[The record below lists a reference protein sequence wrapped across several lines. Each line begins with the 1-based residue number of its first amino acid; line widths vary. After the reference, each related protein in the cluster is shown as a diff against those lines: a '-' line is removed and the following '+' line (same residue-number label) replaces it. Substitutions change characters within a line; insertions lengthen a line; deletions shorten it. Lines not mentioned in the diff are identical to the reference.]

1 MRLNLMEILHKI
13 KKSKLNIILIFLV
26 LLIVLLSIV
35 YFKDDS
41 RYITEREFS
50 ELVRADQIKR
60 AHIEDGTL
68 SFVYDGKRYKI
79 LTDIVNLKELSN
91 HALIT
96 KEEDSGSGGI
106 SAILV
111 IFTFAFFLFVYYF
124 ETVLARCRRMDGVG
138 AARQN
143 TSAGGDLGDLSPS
156 VSDVRFSDVAGIS
169 EVKDELIE
177 IVDFLKNPAKYRNFG
192 IKLPKGILMIGEPGV
207 GKTLIAKA
215 VAGEADV
222 PFFYQSGASFAEVF
236 VGVGARRVRELFAK
250 AKSCAPAIIFID
262 EIDAVGGKRGIGRN
276 DEREATLNQ
285 LLTEMD
291 GFEEN
296 SGVMVIGATN
306 KINLIDDAL
315 LRSGRFDRRVFIG
328 LPNYKDRIEILKIY
342 LEGKRCSAN
351 INKVS
356 RLCVGFSGAGVATL
370 VNEAAIN
377 ALKRG
382 SDTIELSDFENVRMR
397 VFYGVQKSRILTEY
411 EKEIQA
417 FYQGA
422 KALSAYWYS
431 FDFEKIEL
439 LNDKFLNED
448 FEIESKTQILNQIK
462 VLLSGMAALQIHK
475 NDAFSNSASDVKQA
489 IALAQKMVFE
499 LAMGDSFT
507 PSAQSVN
514 KILQDCYDE
523 VSEIIRTMQDKLNQI
538 SKQIFVYEFITF
550 EDVQKICESDGVE
563 QEGVSAQEQDLQKP
577 EEDSESSEEK
587 PQDGTLNFD

>member
-1 MRLNLMEILHKI
+1 MEILHKI

-50 ELVRADQIKR
+50 ELVRKDQIKR

-96 KEEDSGSGGI
+96 KEEDNESGGI

-124 ETVLARCRRMDGVG
+124 ETVLARRRRLDGVG
-138 AARQN
+138 AARQ
-143 TSAGGDLGDLSPS
+143 GGANAELGDLSPS

-306 KINLIDDAL
+306 KINMIDDAL

-563 QEGVSAQEQDLQKP
+563 QEGVSAQEQDLQKL
-577 EEDSESSEEK
+577 EKDSESSEEK

>member
-1 MRLNLMEILHKI
+1 MEILHKI

-60 AHIEDGTL
+60 AHIEDGNLNFT
-68 SFVYDGKRYKI
+68 YDGKRYKI
-79 LTDIVNLKELSN
+79 LVDLVDLKELSN
-91 HALIT
+91 HALIS
-96 KEEDSGSGGI
+96 KEKDDGTSGI

-124 ETVLARCRRMDGVG
+124 ETVLARRRKMDGAV
-138 AARQN
+138 RQSA
-143 TSAGGDLGDLSPS
+143 SAGGDLGDLSPS

-296 SGVMVIGATN
+296 SGVIVIGATN

-563 QEGVSAQEQDLQKP
+563 QEGASAQEQDLQKS
-577 EEDSESSEEK
+577 EKDSESSEKK

>member
-60 AHIEDGTL
+60 AHIEDGNLNFT
-68 SFVYDGKRYKI
+68 YDGKRYKI
-79 LTDIVNLKELSN
+79 LVDLVDLKELSN
-91 HALIT
+91 HALIS
-96 KEEDSGSGGI
+96 KEKDDGTSGI

-124 ETVLARCRRMDGVG
+124 ETVLARRRRLDGVG
-138 AARQN
+138 AARQ
-143 TSAGGDLGDLSPS
+143 GGANAELGDLSPS

-306 KINLIDDAL
+306 KINMIDDAL

-514 KILQDCYDE
+514 KILQDCYGE

-563 QEGVSAQEQDLQKP
+563 QEGVSAQEQDLQTPK
-577 EEDSESSEEK
+577 EDSESSEEK

>member
-50 ELVRADQIKR
+50 ELVRKDQIKR

-96 KEEDSGSGGI
+96 KEEDNESGGI

-124 ETVLARCRRMDGVG
+124 ETVLARRRRLDGVG
-138 AARQN
+138 AARQ
-143 TSAGGDLGDLSPS
+143 GGANAELGDLSPS

-306 KINLIDDAL
+306 KINMIDDAL

-563 QEGVSAQEQDLQKP
+563 QEGVSAQEQDLQKL
-577 EEDSESSEEK
+577 EKDSESSEEK

>member
-1 MRLNLMEILHKI
+1 MEILHKI

-60 AHIEDGTL
+60 AHIEDGNLNFT
-68 SFVYDGKRYKI
+68 YDGKRYKI

-96 KEEDSGSGGI
+96 KEEDSESGGI

-124 ETVLARCRRMDGVG
+124 ETVLARRRRLDGVG
-138 AARQN
+138 AARQGGAN
-143 TSAGGDLGDLSPS
+143 TELGDLSPS

-382 SDTIELSDFENVRMR
+382 SDMIELSDFENVRMR

-431 FDFEKIEL
+431 FNFEKIEL

-563 QEGVSAQEQDLQKP
+563 QEGVSAQEQDLQKL
-577 EEDSESSEEK
+577 EKDSESSGEK

>member
-1 MRLNLMEILHKI
+1 MEILHKI

-60 AHIEDGTL
+60 AHIEDGNLNFT
-68 SFVYDGKRYKI
+68 YDGKRYKI
-79 LTDIVNLKELSN
+79 LVDLVDLKELSN
-91 HALIT
+91 HALIS
-96 KEEDSGSGGI
+96 KEKDDGTSGIG
-106 SAILV
+106 ATLV

-124 ETVLARCRRMDGVG
+124 ETVLARRRRMDG
-138 AARQN
+138 AARQ
-143 TSAGGDLGDLSPS
+143 SASSGGDLGDLSPS

-577 EEDSESSEEK
+577 EKDSESSEEK
-587 PQDGTLNFD
+587 PQDGTLNFA

>member
-1 MRLNLMEILHKI
+1 MEILHKI

-60 AHIEDGTL
+60 AHIEDGNLNFT
-68 SFVYDGKRYKI
+68 YDGKRYKI

-96 KEEDSGSGGI
+96 KEEDSESGGI
-106 SAILV
+106 SAILI

-124 ETVLARCRRMDGVG
+124 ETVLARRRRLDGVG
-138 AARQN
+138 AARQ
-143 TSAGGDLGDLSPS
+143 GGELGDLSPS

-236 VGVGARRVRELFAK
+236 VGIGARRVRELFAK

-306 KINLIDDAL
+306 KINMIDDAL

-499 LAMGDSFT
+499 LVMGDSFT

-563 QEGVSAQEQDLQKP
+563 QEGASAQEQDLQKL
-577 EEDSESSEEK
+577 EKDSESSEEK
-587 PQDGTLNFD
+587 PQDSMLNFD

>member
-60 AHIEDGTL
+60 AHIEDGNLNFT
-68 SFVYDGKRYKI
+68 YDGKRYKI

-124 ETVLARCRRMDGVG
+124 ETVLARRRRLDGVG
-138 AARQN
+138 AARQ
-143 TSAGGDLGDLSPS
+143 GGGANAELGDLSPS

-563 QEGVSAQEQDLQKP
+563 QEGVSAQEQDLQKL
-577 EEDSESSEEK
+577 EKDSESSEEK

>member
-1 MRLNLMEILHKI
+1 MEILHKI

-60 AHIEDGTL
+60 AHIEDGNLNFT
-68 SFVYDGKRYKI
+68 YDGKRYKI
-79 LTDIVNLKELSN
+79 LVDLVDLKELSN
-91 HALIT
+91 HALIS
-96 KEEDSGSGGI
+96 KEKDDGTSGI

-124 ETVLARCRRMDGVG
+124 ETVLARRRRMDG
-138 AARQN
+138 AARQ
-143 TSAGGDLGDLSPS
+143 SASSGGDLGDLSPS

-382 SDTIELSDFENVRMR
+382 SDMIELSDFENVRMR

-462 VLLSGMAALQIHK
+462 VLLSGMAALQIYK

-577 EEDSESSEEK
+577 EKDSESSGEK
-587 PQDGTLNFD
+587 PQNGTLNFD

>member
-1 MRLNLMEILHKI
+1 MEILHKI

-60 AHIEDGTL
+60 AHIEDGNLNFT
-68 SFVYDGKRYKI
+68 YDGKRYKI

-124 ETVLARCRRMDGVG
+124 ETVLARRRRLDGVG
-138 AARQN
+138 AARQ
-143 TSAGGDLGDLSPS
+143 GGANAELGDLSPS

-577 EEDSESSEEK
+577 KEDSESSEKK

>member
-1 MRLNLMEILHKI
+1 MEILHKI

-60 AHIEDGTL
+60 AHIEDGNLNFT
-68 SFVYDGKRYKI
+68 YDGKRYKI
-79 LTDIVNLKELSN
+79 LVDLVDLKELSN
-91 HALIT
+91 HALIS
-96 KEEDSGSGGI
+96 KEKDDGTSGIG
-106 SAILV
+106 ATLV

-124 ETVLARCRRMDGVG
+124 ETVLARRRRMDG
-138 AARQN
+138 AARQ
-143 TSAGGDLGDLSPS
+143 SASASGELGDLSPS
-156 VSDVRFSDVAGIS
+156 ISDVRFSDVAGIS

-507 PSAQSVN
+507 PSAHSVN

-563 QEGVSAQEQDLQKP
+563 QEGVSAQEQDFQKL
-577 EEDSESSEEK
+577 EKDSESSEEK
-587 PQDGTLNFD
+587 PQDGMLNFD

>member
-1 MRLNLMEILHKI
+1 MEILHKI

-50 ELVRADQIKR
+50 ELVRKDQIKR
-60 AHIEDGTL
+60 AHIEDGNLNFT
-68 SFVYDGKRYKI
+68 YDGKRYKI
-79 LTDIVNLKELSN
+79 LVDLVDLKELSN
-91 HALIT
+91 HALIS
-96 KEEDSGSGGI
+96 KEKDDGTSGI
-106 SAILV
+106 SATLV

-124 ETVLARCRRMDGVG
+124 ETVLARRRRLDGVG
-138 AARQN
+138 AVRQ
-143 TSAGGDLGDLSPS
+143 GGGANAELGDLSPS

-397 VFYGVQKSRILTEY
+397 VFYGVQKSRIITEY

-462 VLLSGMAALQIHK
+462 VLLSGMTALQIHK

-577 EEDSESSEEK
+577 EKDSESSEEK

>member
-1 MRLNLMEILHKI
+1 MEILHKI

-50 ELVRADQIKR
+50 ELVRKDQIKR

-79 LTDIVNLKELSN
+79 LVDLVDLKELSN
-91 HALIT
+91 HALIS
-96 KEEDSGSGGI
+96 KEKDDGTSGI

-124 ETVLARCRRMDGVG
+124 ETVLARRRRMDGVG
-138 AARQN
+138 AARQ
-143 TSAGGDLGDLSPS
+143 GGANAELGDLAPS
-156 VSDVRFSDVAGIS
+156 VSEVRFSDVAGIS

-563 QEGVSAQEQDLQKP
+563 QEGASAQEQDLQKS
-577 EEDSESSEEK
+577 EKDSESSEEK

>member
-50 ELVRADQIKR
+50 ELVRKDQIKR

-79 LTDIVNLKELSN
+79 LTDLVDLKELSN
-91 HALIT
+91 HALIS
-96 KEEDSGSGGI
+96 KEKDDGTSGI

-124 ETVLARCRRMDGVG
+124 ETVLARRRRMDGVG
-138 AARQN
+138 AVRQ
-143 TSAGGDLGDLSPS
+143 GGANAELGDLSPS

-563 QEGVSAQEQDLQKP
+563 QEGVSAQEQDLQTPK
-577 EEDSESSEEK
+577 EDSESSEEK
-587 PQDGTLNFD
+587 PQNGTLNFD

>member
-1 MRLNLMEILHKI
+1 MEILHKI

-96 KEEDSGSGGI
+96 KEEDNESGGI

-124 ETVLARCRRMDGVG
+124 ETVLARRRRMDGIG
-138 AARQN
+138 AARQ
-143 TSAGGDLGDLSPS
+143 GGANAELGDLSPS

-236 VGVGARRVRELFAK
+236 VGVGARRVRVLFAK

-377 ALKRG
+377 ALKRC

-462 VLLSGMAALQIHK
+462 VLLSGMTALQIHK

-577 EEDSESSEEK
+577 EKDSESSEEK

>member
-1 MRLNLMEILHKI
+1 MEILHKI

-60 AHIEDGTL
+60 AHIEDGNLNFT
-68 SFVYDGKRYKI
+68 YDGKRYKI
-79 LTDIVNLKELSN
+79 LVDLVDLKELSN
-91 HALIT
+91 HALIS
-96 KEEDSGSGGI
+96 KEKDDGTSGI

-124 ETVLARCRRMDGVG
+124 ETVLARRRRMDG
-138 AARQN
+138 AARQ
-143 TSAGGDLGDLSPS
+143 SASASGELGDLSPS

-315 LRSGRFDRRVFIG
+315 LRSGRFDRRVFIR

-550 EDVQKICESDGVE
+550 EDVQKICESDGAE
-563 QEGVSAQEQDLQKP
+563 QEGVSAQEQNLQKL
-577 EEDSESSEEK
+577 EKDMESSEEK
-587 PQDGTLNFD
+587 PQNGTLNFD

>member
-1 MRLNLMEILHKI
+1 MEILHNI

-50 ELVRADQIKR
+50 ELVRKDQIKR

-96 KEEDSGSGGI
+96 KEEDDESGGI

-124 ETVLARCRRMDGVG
+124 ETVLARRRKMDGVG
-138 AARQN
+138 AARQSGAN
-143 TSAGGDLGDLSPS
+143 AELGDLSPS

-306 KINLIDDAL
+306 KINMIDDAL

-550 EDVQKICESDGVE
+550 EGVQSICDPATAEQDGAA
-563 QEGVSAQEQDLQKP
+563 AQEQDSQKSGK
-577 EEDSESSEEK
+577 DSESSEEK
-587 PQDGTLNFD
+587 PQNGTLNFD

>member
-1 MRLNLMEILHKI
+1 MEILHKI

-50 ELVRADQIKR
+50 ELVRKDQIKR

-124 ETVLARCRRMDGVG
+124 ETVLARRRRLDGVG
-138 AARQN
+138 VARQ
-143 TSAGGDLGDLSPS
+143 SASSGGDLGDLSPS

-577 EEDSESSEEK
+577 EKDSESSEEK

>member
-50 ELVRADQIKR
+50 ELVRKDQIKR
-60 AHIEDGTL
+60 AHIEDGNLNFT
-68 SFVYDGKRYKI
+68 YDDKHYKI
-79 LTDIVNLKELSN
+79 LVDLVDLKELSN
-91 HALIT
+91 HALIS
-96 KEEDSGSGGI
+96 KEKDDGTSGI

-124 ETVLARCRRMDGVG
+124 ETVLARRRRMDGVG
-138 AARQN
+138 TARQG
-143 TSAGGDLGDLSPS
+143 SANAELSDLSPS

-577 EEDSESSEEK
+577 EKDSESSEEK

>member
-1 MRLNLMEILHKI
+1 MEILHKI

-60 AHIEDGTL
+60 AHIEDGNLNFT
-68 SFVYDGKRYKI
+68 YDGKRYKI
-79 LTDIVNLKELSN
+79 LVDLVDLKELSN
-91 HALIT
+91 HTLIS
-96 KEEDSGSGGI
+96 KEKDDGTSGI

-124 ETVLARCRRMDGVG
+124 ETVLARRRRMDGVG
-138 AARQN
+138 AARQ
-143 TSAGGDLGDLSPS
+143 GGANAELGDLSPS

-306 KINLIDDAL
+306 KINMIDDAL

-550 EDVQKICESDGVE
+550 EDVQKICESDGAE
-563 QEGVSAQEQDLQKP
+563 QEGVSEQEQDLQKL
-577 EEDSESSEEK
+577 EKDSESSEEK

>member
-1 MRLNLMEILHKI
+1 MEILHKI

-60 AHIEDGTL
+60 AHIEDGNLNFT
-68 SFVYDGKRYKI
+68 YDGKRYKI
-79 LTDIVNLKELSN
+79 LVDLVDLKELSN
-91 HALIT
+91 HALIS
-96 KEEDSGSGGI
+96 KEKDDGTSGI

-124 ETVLARCRRMDGVG
+124 ETVLARRRKMDG
-138 AARQN
+138 AARQ
-143 TSAGGDLGDLSPS
+143 SASASGDLGDLSPS
-156 VSDVRFSDVAGIS
+156 VSDVRFSDVSGIS

-192 IKLPKGILMIGEPGV
+192 IKLPKGILMSGEPGV

-439 LNDKFLNED
+439 LNDKFLNQD

-563 QEGVSAQEQDLQKP
+563 QEGVSAKEQDLQKL
-577 EEDSESSEEK
+577 EKDSESSEEK

>member
-1 MRLNLMEILHKI
+1 MEILHKI

-50 ELVRADQIKR
+50 ELVRKDQIKR

-96 KEEDSGSGGI
+96 KEEDNESGGI

-124 ETVLARCRRMDGVG
+124 ETVLARRRRLDG
-138 AARQN
+138 APRQSA
-143 TSAGGDLGDLSPS
+143 SAGGDLGDLSPS

-296 SGVMVIGATN
+296 SGVIVIGATN

-342 LEGKRCSAN
+342 LEDKRCSAN

-550 EDVQKICESDGVE
+550 EDVQKICESDSVE
-563 QEGVSAQEQDLQKP
+563 QEGVSAQEQNLQKP
-577 EEDSESSEEK
+577 EKDSESSEEK

>member
-1 MRLNLMEILHKI
+1 MEILHKI

-60 AHIEDGTL
+60 AHIEDGNLNFT
-68 SFVYDGKRYKI
+68 YDGKRYKI

-96 KEEDSGSGGI
+96 KEEDNESGGI

-124 ETVLARCRRMDGVG
+124 ETVLARRRRMDGVG
-138 AARQN
+138 TVRQGG
-143 TSAGGDLGDLSPS
+143 SANAELGDLSPS

-550 EDVQKICESDGVE
+550 EGVQSICDPAVAEQDGAA
-563 QEGVSAQEQDLQKP
+563 AQEQDLQKP
-577 EEDSESSEEK
+577 EKDSESFEEK
-587 PQDGTLNFD
+587 PQNGTLNFD

>member
-1 MRLNLMEILHKI
+1 MEILHKI

-60 AHIEDGTL
+60 AHIEDGNLNFT
-68 SFVYDGKRYKI
+68 YDGKRYKI
-79 LTDIVNLKELSN
+79 LVDLVDLKELSN
-91 HALIT
+91 HALIS
-96 KEEDSGSGGI
+96 KEKDDGTSGI

-124 ETVLARCRRMDGVG
+124 ETVLARRRRLDGVG
-138 AARQN
+138 AARQ
-143 TSAGGDLGDLSPS
+143 GGANAELGDLSPS

-306 KINLIDDAL
+306 KINMIDDAL

-514 KILQDCYDE
+514 KILQDCYGE

-563 QEGVSAQEQDLQKP
+563 QEGVSAQEQDLQTPK
-577 EEDSESSEEK
+577 EDSESSEEK

>member
-60 AHIEDGTL
+60 AHIEDGNLNFT
-68 SFVYDGKRYKI
+68 YDGKRYKI

-96 KEEDSGSGGI
+96 KEEDSESGGI

-124 ETVLARCRRMDGVG
+124 ETVLARRRRLDGVG
-138 AARQN
+138 AARQGGAN
-143 TSAGGDLGDLSPS
+143 TELGDLSPS

-382 SDTIELSDFENVRMR
+382 SDMIELSDFENVRMR

-431 FDFEKIEL
+431 FNFEKIEL

-563 QEGVSAQEQDLQKP
+563 QEGVSAQEQDLQKL
-577 EEDSESSEEK
+577 EKDSESSGEK

>member
-1 MRLNLMEILHKI
+1 MEILHKI

-60 AHIEDGTL
+60 AHIEDGNLNFT
-68 SFVYDGKRYKI
+68 YDGKRYKI

-96 KEEDSGSGGI
+96 KEEDSESGGI

-124 ETVLARCRRMDGVG
+124 ETVLARRRKMDG
-138 AARQN
+138 AARQ
-143 TSAGGDLGDLSPS
+143 SASSGGDLGDLSPS

-475 NDAFSNSASDVKQA
+475 NDAFSNSARDVKQA

-563 QEGVSAQEQDLQKP
+563 QEGASAQEQDLQKS
-577 EEDSESSEEK
+577 EKDSESSEEK

>member
-60 AHIEDGTL
+60 AHIEDGNLNFT
-68 SFVYDGKRYKI
+68 YDGKRYKI
-79 LTDIVNLKELSN
+79 LVDLVDLKELSN
-91 HALIT
+91 HALIS
-96 KEEDSGSGGI
+96 KEKDDGTSGI

-124 ETVLARCRRMDGVG
+124 ETVLARRRRMDG
-138 AARQN
+138 AARQ
-143 TSAGGDLGDLSPS
+143 SASASGDLGDLSPS

-306 KINLIDDAL
+306 KINMIDDAL

-563 QEGVSAQEQDLQKP
+563 QEGVSAQEQYLQKP
-577 EEDSESSEEK
+577 EKDSESSEEK

>member
-50 ELVRADQIKR
+50 ELVRKDQIKR

-96 KEEDSGSGGI
+96 KEEDNESGGI

-124 ETVLARCRRMDGVG
+124 ETVLTRRRRLDGVG
-138 AARQN
+138 AARQ
-143 TSAGGDLGDLSPS
+143 SASSGGDLGDLSPS

-262 EIDAVGGKRGIGRN
+262 EIDAVGGKRGVGRN

-563 QEGVSAQEQDLQKP
+563 QEGVSAQEQDLQKL
-577 EEDSESSEEK
+577 EKDSESSEEK

>member
-50 ELVRADQIKR
+50 ELVRKDQIKR
-60 AHIEDGTL
+60 AHIEDGNLNFT
-68 SFVYDGKRYKI
+68 YDGKRYKI

-96 KEEDSGSGGI
+96 KEEDNESGGI

-124 ETVLARCRRMDGVG
+124 ETVLARRRRLDGVG
-138 AARQN
+138 AARQ
-143 TSAGGDLGDLSPS
+143 GGANAELGDLSPS

-563 QEGVSAQEQDLQKP
+563 QEGVSTQEQDLQKP
-577 EEDSESSEEK
+577 EKDSESSEEK

>member
-1 MRLNLMEILHKI
+1 MEILHKI

-124 ETVLARCRRMDGVG
+124 ETVLARRRRMDGVG
-138 AARQN
+138 AARQ
-143 TSAGGDLGDLSPS
+143 GGGANAELGDLSPS

-523 VSEIIRTMQDKLNQI
+523 ISEIIRTMQDKLNQI

-550 EDVQKICESDGVE
+550 EGVQSICDPAVAEQDGAA
-563 QEGVSAQEQDLQKP
+563 AQEQDLQKP
-577 EEDSESSEEK
+577 EKDSESSEEK

>member
-1 MRLNLMEILHKI
+1 MEILHKI

-50 ELVRADQIKR
+50 ELVRKDQIKR
-60 AHIEDGTL
+60 AHIEDGNLNFT
-68 SFVYDGKRYKI
+68 YDGKRYKI
-79 LTDIVNLKELSN
+79 LVDLVDLKELSN
-91 HALIT
+91 HALIS
-96 KEEDSGSGGI
+96 KEKDDGTSGI

-124 ETVLARCRRMDGVG
+124 ETVLARHRRMDG
-138 AARQN
+138 AARQGA
-143 TSAGGDLGDLSPS
+143 SAGGDLGDLSPS

-417 FYQGA
+417 FYQGS

-563 QEGVSAQEQDLQKP
+563 QEGVSAQEQDLQKL
-577 EEDSESSEEK
+577 EKDSESSGEK
-587 PQDGTLNFD
+587 PQDGTINFD

>member
-1 MRLNLMEILHKI
+1 MRLNLKEILHKI

-50 ELVRADQIKR
+50 ELVRKDQIKR

-96 KEEDSGSGGI
+96 KEEDNESGGI

-124 ETVLARCRRMDGVG
+124 ETVLARRRRMDGVG
-138 AARQN
+138 AARQ
-143 TSAGGDLGDLSPS
+143 GGANAELGDLSPS

-462 VLLSGMAALQIHK
+462 VLLSGMTALQIHK

-577 EEDSESSEEK
+577 EKDSESSEEK
-587 PQDGTLNFD
+587 PQDGTLNFA

>member
-1 MRLNLMEILHKI
+1 MEILHKI

-50 ELVRADQIKR
+50 ELVRKDQIKR

-79 LTDIVNLKELSN
+79 LVDLVDLKELSN
-91 HALIT
+91 HALIS
-96 KEEDSGSGGI
+96 KEKDDGTSGIG
-106 SAILV
+106 ATLV
-111 IFTFAFFLFVYYF
+111 IFTFVFFLFVYYF
-124 ETVLARCRRMDGVG
+124 ETVLARRRRMDG
-138 AARQN
+138 AARQ
-143 TSAGGDLGDLSPS
+143 SASASGELGDLSPS

-192 IKLPKGILMIGEPGV
+192 IKLPKGILMIGGPGV

-328 LPNYKDRIEILKIY
+328 LPNYKDRVEILKIY

-563 QEGVSAQEQDLQKP
+563 QEGVSAQEQYLQKP
-577 EEDSESSEEK
+577 EKDSESSEEK

>member
-1 MRLNLMEILHKI
+1 MEILHKI

-50 ELVRADQIKR
+50 ELVRKDQIKR

-96 KEEDSGSGGI
+96 KEEDNESGSI

-124 ETVLARCRRMDGVG
+124 ETVLARRRRLDGVG
-138 AARQN
+138 AARQSA
-143 TSAGGDLGDLSPS
+143 SAGGELCDLSPS

-262 EIDAVGGKRGIGRN
+262 EIDAVGGKRGVGRN

-563 QEGVSAQEQDLQKP
+563 QEGVSTQEQDLQKP
-577 EEDSESSEEK
+577 EKDSESSEEK

>member
-1 MRLNLMEILHKI
+1 MEILHKI

-50 ELVRADQIKR
+50 ELVRKDQIKR

-79 LTDIVNLKELSN
+79 LTDLVDLKELSN
-91 HALIT
+91 HALIS
-96 KEEDSGSGGI
+96 KEKDDGTSGI

-124 ETVLARCRRMDGVG
+124 ETVLARRRRMDGVG
-138 AARQN
+138 AVRQ
-143 TSAGGDLGDLSPS
+143 GGANAELGDLSPS

-563 QEGVSAQEQDLQKP
+563 QEGVSAQEQDLQTPK
-577 EEDSESSEEK
+577 EDSESSEEK
-587 PQDGTLNFD
+587 PQNGTLNFD

>member
-1 MRLNLMEILHKI
+1 MEILHKI

-60 AHIEDGTL
+60 AHIEGGNLNFT
-68 SFVYDGKRYKI
+68 YDGKRYKI
-79 LTDIVNLKELSN
+79 LVDLVDLKELSN
-91 HALIT
+91 HALIS
-96 KEEDSGSGGI
+96 KEKDDGTSGI
-106 SAILV
+106 SATLV

-124 ETVLARCRRMDGVG
+124 ETVLARHRKMDG
-138 AARQN
+138 APRQSA
-143 TSAGGDLGDLSPS
+143 SAGGDLGDLSPS

-448 FEIESKTQILNQIK
+448 FEIES
-462 VLLSGMAALQIHK
+462 LSLIH
-475 NDAFSNSASDVKQA
+475 
-489 IALAQKMVFE
+489 I
-499 LAMGDSFT
+499 
-507 PSAQSVN
+507 
-514 KILQDCYDE
+514 
-523 VSEIIRTMQDKLNQI
+523 
-538 SKQIFVYEFITF
+538 
-550 EDVQKICESDGVE
+550 
-563 QEGVSAQEQDLQKP
+563 
-577 EEDSESSEEK
+577 
-587 PQDGTLNFD
+587 

>member
-1 MRLNLMEILHKI
+1 MEILHKI

-96 KEEDSGSGGI
+96 KEEDNESGGI

-124 ETVLARCRRMDGVG
+124 ETVLARRRRMDGIG
-138 AARQN
+138 AARQ
-143 TSAGGDLGDLSPS
+143 GGANAELGDLSPS

-462 VLLSGMAALQIHK
+462 VLLSGMTALQIHN

-577 EEDSESSEEK
+577 EKDSESSEEK

>member
-1 MRLNLMEILHKI
+1 MEILHKI

-50 ELVRADQIKR
+50 ELVRKDQIKR

-79 LTDIVNLKELSN
+79 LVDLVDLKELSN
-91 HALIT
+91 HALIS
-96 KEEDSGSGGI
+96 KEKDDGTSGIG
-106 SAILV
+106 ATLV
-111 IFTFAFFLFVYYF
+111 IFTFVFFLFVYYF
-124 ETVLARCRRMDGVG
+124 ETVLARRRRMDG
-138 AARQN
+138 AARQ
-143 TSAGGDLGDLSPS
+143 SASASGELGDLSPS

-328 LPNYKDRIEILKIY
+328 LPNYKDRVEILKIY

-550 EDVQKICESDGVE
+550 EDVQKICESDGME
-563 QEGVSAQEQDLQKP
+563 QEGVSTQEQDLQKL
-577 EEDSESSEEK
+577 EKDSESSGEK

>member
-1 MRLNLMEILHKI
+1 MEILHKI

-50 ELVRADQIKR
+50 ELVRKDQIKR

-96 KEEDSGSGGI
+96 KEEDNESGGI

-124 ETVLARCRRMDGVG
+124 ETVLARRRRMDGVG
-138 AARQN
+138 TARQGG
-143 TSAGGDLGDLSPS
+143 SANAELGDLSPS

-306 KINLIDDAL
+306 KINMIDDAL

-550 EDVQKICESDGVE
+550 EGVQSICDPAAAEQDGAV
-563 QEGVSAQEQDLQKP
+563 VQEQDSQKSGK
-577 EEDSESSEEK
+577 DSESSGEK
-587 PQDGTLNFD
+587 PQNGTLNFD